1 MELIAYWRLLV
12 QNRILVGL
20 CTLLGF
26 FSSVVI
32 TATTTPLYQSN
43 AQLFVSTPAA
53 ALDIS
58 TLATGGSFSQQ
69 RVKSYAQII
78 NSPMTLKP
86 VIKNLELSL
95 TPEQL
100 AQQITSSAPLD
111 TVLIDIT
118 VTDADPLLAADIAN
132 AVTDQFGKTVAA
144 LELRG
149 MGSDSIVKVST
160 VQNAIAATSPTS
172 PKKSINYA
180 LGFLLG
186 FGLGVG
192 VASLRRL
199 LDNSVKNE
207 DDLTGTP
214 LLAAVGFDAMADE
227 KPLITQIGRYAA
239 RTEAFRTIRTNLQY
253 IRPDSPPKV
262 IVVTSALPG
271 EGKTTSAMNLALS
284 LSQAGSK
291 TLLIEAD
298 LRRPK
303 VSIYME
309 FSAKASGLTE
319 ILASAKSITPLLL
332 KKNIH
337 RYDDSKLDVLP
348 AGVVPPN
355 PSELLAS
362 HRFDKLIT
370 VLRKKYKYIIIDC
383 PPLLPVTDAA
393 IVSARVD
400 GSILVIHAGVTK
412 KPQFAGARDAMLS
425 VGSTILGVI
434 LNMIPESSL
443 EYEYGYRYGY
453 PRYYGNHYLPYGSKK
468 ETVTGYEPR
477 AEDLSRIEREDSF
490 QHIKGKRFKE
500 ELMKDAN
507 PGVKSGKKKI

>member
-1 MELIAYWRLLV
+1 MELLAYWRLLV
-12 QNRILVGL
+12 QNRVLVL
-20 CTLLGF
+20 ACTMLGF
-26 FSSVVI
+26 ISSVVI
-32 TATTTPLYQSN
+32 THSIVPLYQSN

-86 VIKNLELSL
+86 VIKKLELNL

-118 VTDADPLLAADIAN
+118 VTDPDPLLAANIAN
-132 AVTDQFGKTVAA
+132 AVTEQFGKTVAA

-160 VQNAIAATSPTS
+160 VQNAIAATSPSS

-186 FGLGVG
+186 FGLGIG
-192 VASLRRL
+192 IASLRKL
-199 LDNSVKNE
+199 LDNTVKNE
-207 DDLTGTP
+207 DDLSGTP
-214 LLAAVGFDAMADE
+214 LLAAVGFDKMADE

-253 IRPDSPPKV
+253 LRPDSPPKV
-262 IVVTSALPG
+262 IVVTSALPN

-291 TLLIEAD
+291 TLLLEAD

-309 FSAKASGLTE
+309 FPAKASGLTE
-319 ILASAKSITPLLL
+319 ILSSNKTISTALL

-337 RYDDSKLDVLP
+337 RYEDTKLDVLP
-348 AGVVPPN
+348 SGVVPPN
-355 PSELLAS
+355 PAELLAS
-362 HRFDKLIT
+362 QRFDKLIA
-370 VLRKKYKYIIIDC
+370 VLRKKYQYVIVDC

-400 GSILVIHAGVTK
+400 GSVLVIHAGATK
-412 KPQFAGARDAMLS
+412 KPQFTGARDAMIS
-425 VGSTILGVI
+425 VGSSIVGVI
-434 LNMIPESSL
+434 LNMIPEDSL

-453 PRYYGNHYLPYGSKK
+453 PRYYGNHYSPYGAKK
-468 ETVTGYEPR
+468 EEAGLYQPR
-477 AEDLSRIEREDSF
+477 QDDLARIEREENF
-490 QHIKGKRFKE
+490 KHIKGKRFKE
-500 ELMKDAN
+500 ELMKDAK
-507 PGVKSGKKKI
+507 KSYKTPKD

>member
-26 FSSVVI
+26 FASVII
-32 TATTTPLYQSN
+32 TATTTPLYQSK

-95 TPEQL
+95 TPAQL
-100 AQQITSSAPLD
+100 AEQITSSAPLD

-214 LLAAVGFDAMADE
+214 LLAAVGFDTMADE

-262 IVVTSALPG
+262 IVVTSALPN

-303 VSIYME
+303 ISIYME
-309 FSAKASGLTE
+309 FSAKATGLTE
-319 ILASAKSITPLLL
+319 ILASSKSITPLLL

-400 GSILVIHAGVTK
+400 GSILVVHAGATK
-412 KPQFAGARDAMLS
+412 KPQYTGARDAMVS
-425 VGSTILGVI
+425 VGSTVLGVI
-434 LNMIPESSL
+434 LNMIPENSL

-453 PRYYGNHYLPYGSKK
+453 PRYYGNHYRPYGAKK
-468 ETVTGYEPR
+468 DLAALYEPSQD
-477 AEDLSRIEREDSF
+477 DLNRIEREDSF
-490 QHIKGKRFKE
+490 KHIKGKRFKE
-500 ELMKDAN
+500 ELMKDAKK
-507 PGVKSGKKKI
+507 VSKAKKIKA

>member
-1 MELIAYWRLLV
+1 MELIAYWRLLI

-26 FSSVVI
+26 IASVII

-86 VIKNLELSL
+86 VIEKLELLL
-95 TPEQL
+95 TPEEL

-118 VTDADPLLAADIAN
+118 VTDPDPALAADIAN

-172 PKKSINYA
+172 PKRSINYA

-186 FGLGVG
+186 FGLGIG
-192 VASLRRL
+192 IASLRRL

-214 LLAAVGFDAMADE
+214 LLAAVGFDNLADE

-253 IRPDSPPKV
+253 LRPDSPPKV
-262 IVVTSALPG
+262 IVITSALPN

-291 TLLIEAD
+291 VLLMEAD

-303 VSIYME
+303 II
-309 FSAKASGLTE
+309 A
-319 ILASAKSITPLLL
+319 
-332 KKNIH
+332 
-337 RYDDSKLDVLP
+337 
-348 AGVVPPN
+348 
-355 PSELLAS
+355 
-362 HRFDKLIT
+362 
-370 VLRKKYKYIIIDC
+370 VLRKKYQYVIIDC

-400 GSILVIHAGVTK
+400 GSILVVHAGVTK
-412 KPQFAGARDAMLS
+412 KPQFTGARDAMVT
-425 VGSTILGVI
+425 VGSSILGVI

-468 ETVTGYEPR
+468 EAVTGYQPR
-477 AEDLSRIEREDSF
+477 QEDLNRIEREDSF

-500 ELMKDAN
+500 ELMKDAKAAT
-507 PGVKSGKKKI
+507 KSRKEKI

>member
-1 MELIAYWRLLV
+1 MELITYWRLLV

-26 FSSVVI
+26 FASVII
-32 TATTTPLYQSN
+32 TATTTPSYQSN

-86 VIKNLELSL
+86 VIKELGLSL
-95 TPEQL
+95 TPEEL
-100 AQQITSSAPLD
+100 AKQITSSAPLD

-118 VTDADPLLAADIAN
+118 VADPNPALAADIAN

-149 MGSDSIVKVST
+149 IGSDSIVKVST
-160 VQNAIAATSPTS
+160 VQNAIAATSPTT
-172 PKKSINYA
+172 PKRSINYT
-180 LGFLLG
+180 LGILLG
-186 FGLGVG
+186 FGLGIG
-192 VASLRRL
+192 IASLRRL

-214 LLAAVGFDAMADE
+214 LLAAVGFDKMADE

-253 IRPDSPPKV
+253 LRPDSPPKV
-262 IVVTSALPG
+262 IVITSALPN
-271 EGKTTSAMNLALS
+271 EGKTTSAINLALS

-291 TLLIEAD
+291 TLLMEAD

-309 FSAKASGLTE
+309 FAAKATGLTE
-319 ILASAKSITPLLL
+319 ILSSSKSISPFIL

-337 RYDDSKLDVLP
+337 RYQDSKLDVLP
-348 AGVVPPN
+348 SGVVPPN

-370 VLRKKYKYIIIDC
+370 VLRKKYQYVIIDC
-383 PPLLPVTDAA
+383 PPLLPVIDAA

-400 GSILVIHAGVTK
+400 GAILVIHAGVTK
-412 KPQFAGARDAMLS
+412 KPQFTGARNAMVT
-425 VGSTILGVI
+425 VGSSILGVI
-434 LNMIPESSL
+434 LNMIPENSL

-453 PRYYGNHYLPYGSKK
+453 PRYYGNHYLPYGSKQ
-468 ETVTGYEPR
+468 EVVAGYEPR
-477 AEDLSRIEREDSF
+477 QEDLNRIEREDSF

-500 ELMKDAN
+500 ELTKDAKTAT
-507 PGVKSGKKKI
+507 KSRKEKI

>member
-1 MELIAYWRLLV
+1 MELITYWRLLV

-20 CTLLGF
+20 LTVLGF
-26 FSSVVI
+26 VASVSITFS
-32 TATTTPLYQSN
+32 ATPLYKSE
-43 AQLFVSTPAA
+43 AKLFVSTPAA

-86 VIKNLELSL
+86 IIKKLELDL
-95 TPEQL
+95 TPEEL
-100 AQQITSSAPLD
+100 AEQITSSAPLD
-111 TVLIDIT
+111 TVLIDIS
-118 VTDADPLLAADIAN
+118 VTDPDPLLAADIAN
-132 AVTDQFGKTVAA
+132 ALTEQFGKTVAA
-144 LELRG
+144 LELKG
-149 MGSDSIVKVST
+149 LGSDSIVKVST
-160 VQNAIAATSPTS
+160 VQNAIPATSPSS
-172 PKKSINYA
+172 PKKAINYM
-180 LGFLLG
+180 LGILLG
-186 FGLGVG
+186 FSIGIGI
-192 VASLRRL
+192 ASLRRL
-199 LDNSVKNE
+199 LDNTVKNE

-214 LLAAVGFDAMADE
+214 LLAAVGFDKMADE

-253 IRPDSPPKV
+253 LRPDSPPRV
-262 IVVTSALPG
+262 IVITSALPN

-303 VSIYME
+303 ISIYME
-309 FSAKASGLTE
+309 FDSKSSGLTE
-319 ILASAKSITPLLL
+319 ILSSTKSISTLLL
-332 KKNIH
+332 KKNI
-337 RYDDSKLDVLP
+337 RRFEDSKLDILP
-348 AGVVPPN
+348 SGVVPPN
-355 PSELLAS
+355 PAELLAS
-362 HRFDKLIT
+362 QRFDKLIA
-370 VLRKKYKYIIIDC
+370 VLRRKYQYVIIDC

-400 GSILVIHAGVTK
+400 GTILVVHAGTTK
-412 KPQFAGARDAMLS
+412 KPQFTGARDAMVS
-425 VGSTILGVI
+425 VGSSVLGVV

-468 ETVTGYEPR
+468 DAINGYQPR
-477 AEDLSRIEREDSF
+477 QEDLSRLEREDSF
-490 QHIKGKRFKE
+490 MHIKGKRFKE
-500 ELMKDAN
+500 ELLKDT
-507 PGVKSGKKKI
+507 KKNSKI

>member
-1 MELIAYWRLLV
+1 
-12 QNRILVGL
+12 
-20 CTLLGF
+20 
-26 FSSVVI
+26 
-32 TATTTPLYQSN
+32 
-43 AQLFVSTPAA
+43 
-53 ALDIS
+53 
-58 TLATGGSFSQQ
+58 
-69 RVKSYAQII
+69 
-78 NSPMTLKP
+78 
-86 VIKNLELSL
+86 
-95 TPEQL
+95 
-100 AQQITSSAPLD
+100 
-111 TVLIDIT
+111 
-118 VTDADPLLAADIAN
+118 
-132 AVTDQFGKTVAA
+132 
-144 LELRG
+144 
-149 MGSDSIVKVST
+149 
-160 VQNAIAATSPTS
+160 
-172 PKKSINYA
+172 
-180 LGFLLG
+180 
-186 FGLGVG
+186 

-303 VSIYME
+303 ISIYME

-412 KPQFAGARDAMLS
+412 KPQFTGARDAMLS

-468 ETVTGYEPR
+468 ETVAGYEPR